1 MFLILIIVVCAASHY
16 QKLEI
21 NRLFLFPSSF
31 FLLFTNKMLDKLPRD
46 ILLVDILELLD
57 SESLIKLSSVSKYFN
72 YLVNDESIWKK
83 LCLEEFNISQ
93 DHAYRNKG
101 WKRLYEALKYHT
113 KVYTWGE
120 NFDSRLG
127 LDSPPAQRDT
137 TMAFPF
143 R

>member
-1 MFLILIIVVCAASHY
+1 
-16 QKLEI
+16 
-21 NRLFLFPSSF
+21 
-31 FLLFTNKMLDKLPRD
+31 MLDKLPRD
-46 ILLVDILELLD
+46 ILLLDILELLD
-57 SESLIKLSSVSKYFN
+57 SKSLIKLSSVSKYFN

-83 LCLEEFNISQ
+83 LCLQEFNISP

-101 WKRLYEALKYHT
+101 WKSFYEALTCHT

-127 LDSPPAQRDT
+127 LDYPASNDEQDSTLVMR
-137 TMAFPF
+137 PIF